1 MTDKMQEGEVSAKD
15 PVQPP
20 TPFSE
25 HIRAMVASQPSVYPP
40 PNADEARIMARLD
53 AIDRKLERI
62 LAKL

>member
-1 MTDKMQEGEVSAKD
+1 MSDKD

-25 HIRAMVASQPSVYPP
+25 HIRELHKAGALPSVYPP

-53 AIDRKLERI
+53 ALDRKLDRI